1 MPNMNDCKICGNLV
15 RDPEIKTTSSG
26 KAVATMTVAVNR
38 YFVNQNGEKQE
49 FTDYV
54 RVKAWSPW
62 AEAIGNQ
69 LQKGMPVFVEGR
81 YSSYSYGKD
90 GDKKYM
96 TEIVAEFVACPLN
109 IKKPQGTGSGNFE
122 QFGTA
127 QSELPPQMM
136 IYRFKGEEKWIQL
149 LM

>member
-1 MPNMNDCKICGNLV
+1 MPNMNNCQICGNLV
-15 RDPEIKTTSSG
+15 RDPEIKNTSSG

-54 RVKAWSPW
+54 RVKAWPPW

-109 IKKPQGTGSGNFE
+109 IKKAQAAEAGTGTGDFE

-127 QSELPPQMM
+127 QSELPPQNDDLP
-136 IYRFKGEEKWIQL
+136 F
-149 LM
+149 

>member
-1 MPNMNDCKICGNLV
+1 MINMNNCQICGNLV

-38 YFVNQNGEKQE
+38 YFVNPNGEKQE

-54 RVKAWSPW
+54 RVKAWPPW

-81 YSSYSYGKD
+81 YSNYSYGKD

-109 IKKPQGTGSGNFE
+109 FKKAQGTGSGDFE

-127 QSELPPQMM
+127 QSELPPTPMENDDLP
-136 IYRFKGEEKWIQL
+136 F
-149 LM
+149 

>member
-1 MPNMNDCKICGNLV
+1 MLNMNNCQICGNLV
-15 RDPEIKTTSSG
+15 RDPEIKNTSSG

-90 GDKKYM
+90 GNKKIHDGDCSRVCRLPAQYQE
-96 TEIVAEFVACPLN
+96 TA
-109 IKKPQGTGSGNFE
+109 GNRIG
-122 QFGTA
+122 QF
-127 QSELPPQMM
+127 
-136 IYRFKGEEKWIQL
+136 
-149 LM
+149 

>member
-15 RDPEIKTTSSG
+15 RDPEIKSTSSG
-26 KAVATMTVAVNR
+26 KAIATMTVAVNR

-54 RVKAWSPW
+54 RVKAWPPW

-109 IKKPQGTGSGNFE
+109 IKKPQAVVEETGLGNFE

-127 QSELPPQMM
+127 QSELPPQNDDLP
-136 IYRFKGEEKWIQL
+136 F
-149 LM
+149 

>member
-1 MPNMNDCKICGNLV
+1 MPNMNNCKICGNLV
-15 RDPEIKTTSSG
+15 RDPEIKNTSSG

-69 LQKGMPVFVEGR
+69 LQKGIPVFVEGR
-81 YSSYSYGKD
+81 YSSYSYGKKAAQRGRAD
-90 GDKKYM
+90 LQREARKM
-96 TEIVAEFVACPLN
+96 NNLITIVATF
-109 IKKPQGTGSGNFE
+109 GNE
-122 QFGTA
+122 RGA
-127 QSELPPQMM
+127 
-136 IYRFKGEEKWIQL
+136 
-149 LM
+149 

>member
-1 MPNMNDCKICGNLV
+1 MINMNDCKICGNLV

-26 KAVATMTVAVNR
+26 KTVATMTVAVNR

-96 TEIVAEFVACPLN
+96 TEIVAEFVATPLN
-109 IKKPQGTGSGNFE
+109 IKKPQAVVEGTGSGNFE

-127 QSELPPQMM
+127 KSELPPQNDDLP
-136 IYRFKGEEKWIQL
+136 F
-149 LM
+149 

>member
-1 MPNMNDCKICGNLV
+1 
-15 RDPEIKTTSSG
+15 
-26 KAVATMTVAVNR
+26 MTVAVNR

-54 RVKAWSPW
+54 RVKAWPPW

-96 TEIVAEFVACPLN
+96 TEIVAEFVASPLN
-109 IKKPQGTGSGNFE
+109 IKKAQAAEAGTGDFE

-127 QSELPPQMM
+127 QSELPPQMENDDLP
-136 IYRFKGEEKWIQL
+136 F
-149 LM
+149 

>member
-1 MPNMNDCKICGNLV
+1 MIKMNDCKICGNLV

-26 KAVATMTVAVNR
+26 KTVATMTVAVNR
-38 YFVNQNGEKQE
+38 YFVNPNGDKQE

-54 RVKAWSPW
+54 RVKAWPPW

-81 YSSYSYGKD
+81 YSNYSYGNE

-96 TEIVAEFVACPLN
+96 TEIVAEFVASPLN
-109 IKKPQGTGSGNFE
+109 IKKAQAAEAGTGTGDFE

-127 QSELPPQMM
+127 QSELPPQMENDDLP
-136 IYRFKGEEKWIQL
+136 F
-149 LM
+149 

>member
-1 MPNMNDCKICGNLV
+1 MINMNNCQICGNLV

-26 KAVATMTVAVNR
+26 KTVATMTVAVNR

-54 RVKAWSPW
+54 RVKAWPPW

-81 YSSYSYGKD
+81 YSSYSYGKE
-90 GDKKYM
+90 GDKRLWRSLSPALS
-96 TEIVAEFVACPLN
+96 ILRN
-109 IKKPQGTGSGNFE
+109 RRE
-122 QFGTA
+122 QDRA
-127 QSELPPQMM
+127 ILSSSERRRVNCRRRMM
-136 IYRFKGEEKWIQL
+136 IYRFKGEEKWIQRW
-149 LM
+149 MW

>member
-1 MPNMNDCKICGNLV
+1 MLNMNNCQICGNLV
-15 RDPEIKTTSSG
+15 RDPEIKSTSSG

-54 RVKAWSPW
+54 RIKAWSPW

-69 LQKGMPVFVEGR
+69 
-81 YSSYSYGKD
+81 
-90 GDKKYM
+90 
-96 TEIVAEFVACPLN
+96 TEIVAEFVASPLN
-109 IKKPQGTGSGNFE
+109 IKKAQAAEAGTGTGDFE

-127 QSELPPQMM
+127 QSELPPQMENDDLP
-136 IYRFKGEEKWIQL
+136 F
-149 LM
+149 

>member
-15 RDPEIKTTSSG
+15 RDPEIKNTSSG

-62 AEAIGNQ
+62 AEAVGTQ

-81 YSSYSYGKD
+81 YSSYSY
-90 GDKKYM
+90 
-96 TEIVAEFVACPLN
+96 LN
-109 IKKPQGTGSGNFE
+109 IKKPQGTGSGDFE

-127 QSELPPQMM
+127 KSELPPQNDDLP
-136 IYRFKGEEKWIQL
+136 F
-149 LM
+149 